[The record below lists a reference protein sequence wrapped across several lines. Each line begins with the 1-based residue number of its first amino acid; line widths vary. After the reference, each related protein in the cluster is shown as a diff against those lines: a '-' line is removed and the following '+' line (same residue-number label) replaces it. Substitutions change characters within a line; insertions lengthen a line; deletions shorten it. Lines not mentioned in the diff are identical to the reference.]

1 MRINLPVFVTVTISE
16 PVSGFTV
23 EDISLVNG
31 IASNFSGG
39 DGVAVYTFDIA
50 PNAIGE
56 VTVDIAAGV
65 VTDAGGNGNTAATQ
79 LSLGIPY
86 DDDGDG
92 GINKNEAIAAVRG
105 YFSGDLT
112 KEQTIA
118 VIVLYFASGF

>member
-1 MRINLPVFVTVTISE
+1 MRINSPVPVTITFSE

-23 EDISLVNG
+23 DDISLVNG
-31 IASNFSGG
+31 IAGNFSGG
-39 DGVAVYTFDIA
+39 DGVAVYTFDVA

-56 VTVDIAAGV
+56 VTVDIAASV
-65 VTDAGGNGNTAATQ
+65 VTDAQGNGNTPATQ

-86 DDDGDG
+86 DDGDG

-118 VIVLYFASGF
+118 VIVLYFASGI